1 MGKERVWVF
10 SLSLSLSIYLSLSLF
25 IYLSLTPPL
34 SLSLSHS
41 LSLSLSHAHSL
52 SLTYSLTHL
61 HTHIYAHCLYN
72 SYNVIGYVIHRIDK
86 STWSCIEFYSG
97 VLTLEMMVFITCV
110 MHVLLAQSR
119 LPPSKGSVFG
129 HGHEKRAQGQEGRPL
144 TCRVL
149 QRD

>member
-1 MGKERVWVF
+1 MWVF
-10 SLSLSLSIYLSLSLF
+10 SLSLSLFVYLSISLSL
-25 IYLSLTPPL
+25 YLSMSLSPSV

-41 LSLSLSHAHSL
+41 LTHSL
-52 SLTYSLTHL
+52 TCTHL

-110 MHVLLAQSR
+110 LHVLLAQSR
-119 LPPSKGSVFG
+119 LPPSKGSVFA

>member
-1 MGKERVWVF
+1 MSPIVF
-10 SLSLSLSIYLSLSLF
+10 EINEDTIYKDKCCGESYAMFFLVILKKKCRAS
-25 IYLSLTPPL
+25 
-34 SLSLSHS
+34 
-41 LSLSLSHAHSL
+41 
-52 SLTYSLTHL
+52 THL

-72 SYNVIGYVIHRIDK
+72 SYVIGYVIHRIDK

-119 LPPSKGSVFG
+119 LPPSKGSVFA

>member
-1 MGKERVWVF
+1 MVM
-10 SLSLSLSIYLSLSLF
+10 LSGQ
-25 IYLSLTPPL
+25 
-34 SLSLSHS
+34 
-41 LSLSLSHAHSL
+41 AQC
-52 SLTYSLTHL
+52 
-61 HTHIYAHCLYN
+61 A
-72 SYNVIGYVIHRIDK
+72 IHRIDK

-110 MHVLLAQSR
+110 LHVLLAQSR
-119 LPPSKGSVFG
+119 LPPSKGSVFA

>member
-1 MGKERVWVF
+1 MGIL
-10 SLSLSLSIYLSLSLF
+10 SLSLSLCLSIYLSL
-25 IYLSLTPPL
+25 YLSISLSPSV

-41 LSLSLSHAHSL
+41 LSLSLSHIHSL
-52 SLTYSLTHL
+52 SHSLTHSLTCTHL

-110 MHVLLAQSR
+110 LHVLLAQSR
-119 LPPSKGSVFG
+119 LPPSKGSVFA